1 MLTVLASIA
10 AGPEMNQTE
19 LDRIG
24 RTVHTAL
31 SAWNEAH
38 GEDGYAAWDTLSA
51 GDKAST
57 FSSVQFVIDNPGAD
71 PGAQHAQWLRQKH
84 DDGWTYNQYRDNAK
98 KHHPML
104 IPFEQLSEFEQRKD
118 ALLNALVLALS
129 ADLKSG

>member
-1 MLTVLASIA
+1 
-10 AGPEMNQTE
+10 MNDAE

-38 GEDGYAAWDTLSA
+38 GMNGYAPWDTLSA

-57 FSSVQFVIDNPGAD
+57 FSSIGFVLDHPDANA
-71 PGAQHAQWLRQKH
+71 GAQHDQWLQQKRG
-84 DDGWTYNQYRDNAK
+84 DGWTYNQRRDNAK

-118 ALLNALVLALS
+118 ALLNAIVRALA
-129 ADLKSG
+129 ADLKPG

>member
-1 MLTVLASIA
+1 
-10 AGPEMNQTE
+10 MNKIE

-51 GDKAST
+51 GDKQST
-57 FSSVQFVIDNPGAD
+57 FSSVQFVIDNPRAD
-71 PGAQHAQWLRQKH
+71 PGAQHDQWLRQKH
-84 DDGWTYNQYRDNAK
+84 DDGWTYNKQRDNAK

-104 IPFEQLSEFEQRKD
+104 VPFGELPEFEQRKD
-118 ALLNALVLALS
+118 ALLNAVVRALS